1 MEARFFIPVKACF
14 FLIVL
19 LLSFEG
25 KGQFRKYSN
34 EFMNIGAGARGLA
47 MGGAQIA
54 TTEDA
59 YAGFWNPAGLSEL
72 RGHSSYSL
80 MHAEYFAGIGK
91 YDYFSTASPIGDPA
105 KATSGL
111 GISVLRFAVDDIP
124 NTLFLVEPD
133 GTINYN
139 NIRSF
144 SSADYAMLISFGQT
158 LFSDTEKNF
167 SFGTNAKVIHRSV
180 GKFAKAWGVG
190 LDAGLQY
197 RSDKISFGL
206 VVRDITTT
214 YNAWRFSFTDKEKE
228 MLYLSNNQI
237 PIKSVELTA
246 PRLYLGAAYNSD
258 LNEKFSIMG
267 ELNLE
272 LSFDGQRNVLLS
284 SKVMNMD
291 PRIGIEMNY
300 AKTIALRMGVY
311 NFQRGLKD
319 GDTTNLSKV
328 WIYQPGVGVG
338 FNIKQFRID
347 YAFTNLANQSNPLYT
362 HVFSLHLRLPTKKYI
377 Y

>member
-1 MEARFFIPVKACF
+1 MEARFFIPAKAC
-14 FLIVL
+14 LWWIVL
-19 LLSFEG
+19 LLSFEVQ
-25 KGQFRKYSN
+25 GQFRKYSN
-34 EFMNIGAGARGLA
+34 EFTNIGAGARGLA

-91 YDYFSTASPIGDPA
+91 YDYFSAASPIGDPA
-105 KATSGL
+105 KATAGF
-111 GISVLRFAVDDIP
+111 GISLLRFAVDDIP

-144 SSADYAMLISFGQT
+144 SSADYAMLVSFGQT
-158 LFSDTEKNF
+158 LFSDSKQNF

-180 GKFAKAWGVG
+180 GKFAQAWGVG

-197 RSDKISFGL
+197 RSDNISLGL
-206 VVRDITTT
+206 VIRDITTT

-228 MLYLSNNQI
+228 MLYLTNNQI

-246 PRLYLGAAYNSD
+246 PRLYVGAAYNTD
-258 LNEKFSIMG
+258 LNEKFSFMG

-272 LSFDGQRNVLLS
+272 LSFDGQRNVLVS
-284 SKVMNMD
+284 SKALNMD

-338 FNIKQFRID
+338 FNVKQFRID

-362 HVFSLHLRLPTKKYI
+362 HVFSLHLRLPTKKYM